1 MASTLTTTQG
11 QIYDNIPELIHTI
24 RGLQVML
31 DSDVAKLYGYETKR
45 INEAANRNIGRFPQ
59 RFRFQLTSDELKNIK
74 TSQCDNFFNSD
85 EIIRS
90 QIATLDSSNQGKH
103 KKYNTY
109 AYTEQGIAMLSGL
122 LRNEIAIQVSV
133 NIMDAFVEM
142 RKILSNVGST
152 EFRVSSLETKMIEN
166 TQKIDQ
172 VFNCME
178 QAHKQTEGIIY
189 KNQFYEAYSFLI
201 NLIKSANFS
210 ITIIDAYIDSFIL
223 ELLLKN
229 SKVDKIVII
238 SQKKSAK
245 ELVKTSDKVTMIY
258 SKDFHDRYV
267 IIDNKEVY
275 VFGASLK
282 DLGNKVFTIFK
293 LEDTKLFLSSV
304 SELMENNQ

>member
-1 MASTLTTTQG
+1 
-11 QIYDNIPELIHTI
+11 
-24 RGLQVML
+24 ML
-31 DSDVAKLYGYETKR
+31 DSDVAKLYGYEVKR
-45 INEAANRNIGRFPQ
+45 INEAANRNIDRFPKL
-59 RFRFQLTSDELKNIK
+59 FRFQLTESELNVVLKQDFLDLEPSNA
-74 TSQCDNFFNSD
+74 S
-85 EIIRS
+85 RS
-90 QIATLDSSNQGKH
+90 QFATLDFGNGKNV
-103 KKYNTY
+103 KYLPY
-109 AYTEQGIAMLSGL
+109 VYSEQGIAMLSGL
-122 LRNEIAIQVSV
+122 LKNATAVQVSI
-133 NIMDAFVEM
+133 NIMNAFVEM

-152 EFRVSSLETKMIEN
+152 EFRVSNLETKMIEN

-201 NLIKSANFS
+201 NLIKSANSS

-229 SKVDKIVII
+229 SKVDKIIII
-238 SQKKSAK
+238 SQKKLTK
-245 ELVKTSDKVTMIY
+245 ELVKTSDKVRMIY

-293 LEDTKLFLSSV
+293 FEDTKLFLGSI
-304 SELMENNQ
+304 SEFIESN